1 MVSECTP
8 LRRADVG
15 LDPNKLQQFMASC
28 VTQGDCLADVFLG
41 INIFLEQDGQLTLE
55 FLPTGGG
62 FRFITFDHGE
72 WSPADTASDDAMR
85 LFKRFRRE
93 SDQGDVFDI
102 FTGTR
107 LTAHQ
112 LQIRRERHEEKAF
125 PGRDWGDER
134 FAF

>member
-15 LDPNKLQQFMASC
+15 LDPDKLQQFMASC

-85 LFKRFRRE
+85 LFKRFCRKP
-93 SDQGDVFDI
+93 DQGGVYDI
-102 FTGTR
+102 FTGSQ
-107 LTAHQ
+107 LNEHQ
-112 LQIRRERHEEKAF
+112 LQARRKRHDEKARLE
-125 PGRDWGDER
+125 RDWGDER